1 MATTTPDS
9 IYYPLGT
16 DAVAPLNTVFA
27 AQATSV
33 QAALNTRQRKSY
45 RWTNTAARTAQ
56 VGMVAGDTGYQV
68 DTKAEYLY
76 DGTSWIAV
84 VNPVYGAMSFV
95 SVFIPDTTRTP
106 RAARQ
111 GGRVYLEGAVRSTN
125 ATFLAG
131 TVYSVGSIPAA
142 FAPKVAKAFPTD
154 LNRVHGYVVIDTAG
168 GVGIL
173 STVGFTGVLD
183 ATVDGLNWVDKAIA

>member
-27 AQATSV
+27 TQATSV
-33 QAALNTRQRKSY
+33 QAALNARQRKSY

-56 VGMVAGDTGYQV
+56 VGMVAGDTGYQI

-76 DGTSWIAV
+76 DGTGWV
-84 VNPVYGAMSFV
+84 PVLNPVYGSMSFI
-95 SVFIPDTTRTP
+95 SVFVPDSTRTP

-111 GGRVYLEGAVRSTN
+111 TGRVFLEGAVRSTN
-125 ATFLAG
+125 ATFVAG
-131 TVYSVGSIPAA
+131 TVYTVGSIPAA
-142 FAPKVAKAFPTD
+142 FAPKIAKAFAID
-154 LNRVHGYVVIDTAG
+154 LNRVHGYVVVDASG
-168 GVGIL
+168 SVGIM

-183 ATVDGLNWVDKAIA
+183 ASIDGLNWVDKAIA